1 MSCSFSAVAVPR
13 RQVDPLAVAPFVEPV
28 PRLVVLVR
36 VRVRVRVRLR
46 VRVRIRV
53 RAGLRVRVG
62 VIGFQPLPR
71 LGAGDGARARPLG
84 LTDLVAPRGVPDLY
98 QAQVLHLVRVRGGVG
113 PPGEGEGRGWGWG

>member
-1 MSCSFSAVAVPR
+1 MG
-13 RQVDPLAVAPFVEPV
+13 LGGW
-28 PRLVVLVR
+28 VR
-36 VRVRVRVRLR
+36 VRVRV
-46 VRVRIRV
+46 
-53 RAGLRVRVG
+53 RVRVG

-113 PPGEGEGRGWGWG
+113 VGARVGARATVRARVRVRVSGRVRVRVSG